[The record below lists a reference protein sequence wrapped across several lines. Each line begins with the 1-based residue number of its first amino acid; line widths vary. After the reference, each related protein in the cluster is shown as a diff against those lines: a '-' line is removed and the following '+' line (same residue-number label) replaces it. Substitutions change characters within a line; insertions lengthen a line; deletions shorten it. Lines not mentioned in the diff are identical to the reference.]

1 MVGRRQVG
9 PRPAPPRE
17 RRNGPDRLGTG
28 QTLAVRD
35 VDYDRAATDYE
46 RTRGRRSGTAAWR
59 VPVLRELVGAPPG
72 PVVDLGSGTGAWS
85 AVLAGWTGRA
95 VVAVEP
101 SAGMRAQA
109 AARTAAAAATA
120 GGGAGGAGTTVLA
133 VAGRAGALPLQDRA
147 AGAAWLS
154 TVIHHVGDIG
164 ACAREL
170 RRALAP
176 GAPVVLRG
184 AFAGRYEGIGLLRYF
199 PGSRRRLDRF
209 PSVETVRAAFEGA
222 GFAFARLER
231 VDEPPIDLREWR
243 EALPLQRHADTALVE
258 LSDEE
263 FAAGLRALDAA
274 IAAGGAPAPVG
285 LDLLAFR

>member
-1 MVGRRQVG
+1 VG
-9 PRPAPPRE
+9 
-17 RRNGPDRLGTG
+17 
-28 QTLAVRD
+28 D
-35 VDYDRAATDYE
+35 VDYERAATDYE

-59 VPVLRELVGAPPG
+59 GPVLRELEGAPPG

-85 AVLAGWTGRA
+85 AVLAGWTGRT

-101 SAGMRAQA
+101 SAGMRAEA
-109 AARTAAAAATA
+109 AARAAAA
-120 GGGAGGAGTTVLA
+120 GRDRTTVLG
-133 VAGRAGALPLQDRA
+133 VAGRGGALPLRDRS

-154 TVIHHVGDIG
+154 AVIHHVGDIG
-164 ACAREL
+164 GCAREL

-184 AFAGRYEGIGLLRYF
+184 AFAGRYDGIGLLRYF

-209 PSVETVRAAFEGA
+209 PSAEAVRAAFEGA

-231 VDEPPIDLREWR
+231 VDEPPIDLRDWR
-243 EALPLQRHADTALVE
+243 EALPRQRHADTALVE

-274 IAAGGAPAPVG
+274 IAAGEAPAPVG

>member
-1 MVGRRQVG
+1 VTGPAVRDVG
-9 PRPAPPRE
+9 
-17 RRNGPDRLGTG
+17 LGEATG
-28 QTLAVRD
+28 QTLAVGD

-46 RTRGRRSGTAAWR
+46 RTRGRRSGTEAWR
-59 VPVLRELVGAPPG
+59 GPVLRELDGAPPG
-72 PVVDLGSGTGAWS
+72 PVVDLGSGTGSWS
-85 AVLAGWTGRA
+85 AVLSGWTGRA

-101 SAGMRAQA
+101 SAGMRAEA
-109 AARTAAAAATA
+109 AARTAAV
-120 GGGAGGAGTTVLA
+120 GGGDGTTVLA
-133 VAGRAGALPLQDRA
+133 VAGRGGALPLRDRA

-184 AFAGRYEGIGLLRYF
+184 AFAGRYDGIGLVRYF

-209 PSVETVRAAFEGA
+209 PSVEAVRAAFEGS

-243 EALPLQRHADTALVE
+243 EALPHQRRADTALVE

-263 FAAGLRALDAA
+263 FAAGLRAVDAA
-274 IAAGGAPAPVG
+274 IAAGEAPGPVG